1 MAEIKMSYIFIEK
14 EKNESKTM
22 KEILLERVD
31 NVVQMRN
38 KNDFKV
44 DDIVITYRIIQRD
57 NSKRCFL
64 ELICKERVNRCIS
77 ALKKVDASFFV
88 LISKNI
94 IILFEIMMG
103 FQKAFASDYTL
114 SMQNLREI

>member
-44 DDIVITYRIIQRD
+44 DDTVVTYRIIQNE
-57 NSKRCFL
+57 NSKRCF
-64 ELICKERVNRCIS
+64 
-77 ALKKVDASFFV
+77 F
-88 LISKNI
+88 
-94 IILFEIMMG
+94 
-103 FQKAFASDYTL
+103 
-114 SMQNLREI
+114 